1 MREYHNKEAGRMG
14 TYEYVVAQIDGDYAR
29 GLERKNY
36 KIVTNW
42 FQNFLEY
49 PGPGRDR
56 AVPSHF
62 HPLLRCFG
70 GR

>member
-1 MREYHNKEAGRMG
+1 MREHHNKEAGRMG

-36 KIVTNW
+36 KMVTNQ
-42 FQNFLEY
+42 FQNFPEY
-49 PGPGRDR
+49 PGPDRDR
-56 AVPSHF
+56 VAPSRF
-62 HPLLRCFG
+62 HPSQRCFG